1 MEENDKGFVVND
13 RRIFAPGNE
22 NNEQTQPPADTED
35 AAEPQAETRKASQ
48 SSSQTQASHDP
59 GQHRQLP
66 PVDFGSFVISLA
78 HAAMMHMGRLEDP
91 QTGKITPNLEL
102 ARHTIDT
109 LAMLQKK
116 TEGNLSKEESSL
128 LVGGLTELRMLYVSI
143 CKNKQN

>member
-1 MEENDKGFVVND
+1 MQENDKGFVVND

-22 NNEQTQPPADTED
+22 GDKQTRPSA
-35 AAEPQAETRKASQ
+35 AAESRAAARNSAQTEAQNQAGPDSAQR
-48 SSSQTQASHDP
+48 
-59 GQHRQLP
+59 RQLP

-91 QTGKITPNLEL
+91 QTGKTALNLDL

-116 TEGNLSKEESSL
+116 TEGNLSKEENSL
-128 LVGGLTELRMLYVSI
+128 LVGGLTELRMLYVNI
-143 CKNKQN
+143 CKDKKN

>member
-22 NNEQTQPPADTED
+22 GNESTQPPTD
-35 AAEPQAETRKASQ
+35 AEAETKPQAEARNFSQ
-48 SSSQTQASHDP
+48 SSAQNQASHDL
-59 GQHRQLP
+59 GQRRQLP

-91 QTGKITPNLEL
+91 QTGKITPNLDL

-143 CKNKQN
+143 CKNK